1 VRAGELA
8 KRQDIS
14 LQSLLDAAGVGA
26 DLPRDAVVGAE
37 LEIKYAGYFEKERAR
52 AARLEAQGAVRLPEH
67 WDYESFLTISIE
79 ARQKLSRLRPA
90 TLAQAS
96 AIPGISPADLQNL
109 LFELRRARPTI

>member
-1 VRAGELA
+1 A
-8 KRQDIS
+8 KRQDVS
-14 LQSLLDAAGVGA
+14 LQALFGAAGIGG
-26 DLPRDAVVGAE
+26 DLPSDAVVGAE

-52 AARLEAQGAVRLPEH
+52 AVRLEAQGAVRLPEH
-67 WDYESFLTISIE
+67 WNYEALLTISIE

-109 LFELRRARPTI
+109 LLELRRARASI